1 MVMKGESCKVET
13 SILKNGAG
21 DFEFT
26 MRNIKSKAYFPSQPG
41 S

>member
-1 MVMKGESCKVET
+1 MKGESCKVET
-13 SILKNGAG
+13 SFLKNGAG

-26 MRNIKSKAYFPSQPG
+26 MRNIKSKVYFPNQPG